1 MNQFMGPLLA
11 VESIER
17 ARRFYEQVLGMK
29 VQYDFG
35 VNVSFE
41 GNLAIHLKGHFED
54 LLGGP
59 ERFPV
64 VFGAHDGEMV
74 FESDEIEAAQERLK
88 QNGVEF
94 IHEMVDQPWGQRV
107 IRFYDPDR
115 HVIEIGERMDAVV
128 RRMRGQGMSPE
139 EIQQKTGMP
148 MAFVDQAVSN
158 SD

>member
-1 MNQFMGPLLA
+1 MFHFIGPLLA

-17 ARRFYEQVLGMK
+17 ARYFYEQALGMK

-41 GNLAIHLKGHFED
+41 GNLAIHLKGHFQD

-64 VFGAHDGEMV
+64 LFGANDGELV

-94 IHEMVDQPWGQRV
+94 IHEMVEQPWGQRV
-107 IRFYDPDR
+107 MRFYDPDR
-115 HVIEIGERMDAVV
+115 HVIEIGERMEAVV
-128 RRMRGQGMSPE
+128 RRMRGQGKSLE
-139 EIQQKTGMP
+139 EIQQMTGMP
-148 MAFVDQAVSN
+148 MEFVRNAGTA
-158 SD
+158 